1 MVVKEIADGLGVA
14 DPLSSSSLACV
25 SPSMFARVVVPGTV
39 DGTVVMMVSASVP
52 GKTARGVG
60 GARVGCCSGRC
71 WVCVGGGSVGWKVSM
86 LGPRSRT
93 LISLSLWW
101 LGGRDGGRGGGRL
114 GVAVAGAVVGVDGRS
129 ESGGEIL
136 IVGVWGVGDGILRV
150 G

>member
-1 MVVKEIADGLGVA
+1 MVVVL
-14 DPLSSSSLACV
+14 
-25 SPSMFARVVVPGTV
+25 GTV

-60 GARVGCCSGRC
+60 GARVGCCWG
-71 WVCVGGGSVGWKVSM
+71 WVCVAGGSVGWKVSM

-101 LGGRDGGRGGGRL
+101 LGGRDGGGGGL
-114 GVAVAGAVVGVDGRS
+114 GVAVAVAVAVAGAVVGVDRRS

-136 IVGVWGVGDGILRV
+136 IVGVWGVEDGILRV